1 MTETQEKVE
10 RKLEEVLEKFDFDEL
25 SEEEE
30 LHEMCENCE
39 AYFGQCHDYSECK
52 DKMCFKFF
60 LAYYYLQWAASWE

>member
-30 LHEMCENCE
+30 LHKMCEN
-39 AYFGQCHDYSECK
+39 
-52 DKMCFKFF
+52 
-60 LAYYYLQWAASWE
+60 